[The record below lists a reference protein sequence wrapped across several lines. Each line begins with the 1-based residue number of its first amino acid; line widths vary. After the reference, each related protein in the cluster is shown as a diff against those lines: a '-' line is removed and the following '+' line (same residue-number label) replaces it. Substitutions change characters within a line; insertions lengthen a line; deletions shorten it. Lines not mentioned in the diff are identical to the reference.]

1 MISRHLDEPSRDQ
14 DIEKPWDMDLDDD
27 NWSYDGDPDTYRPGR
42 KIMYAM
48 MIAMGVIAAVV
59 AASQFL
65 T

>member
-1 MISRHLDEPSRDQ
+1 
-14 DIEKPWDMDLDDD
+14 MDLDDD